1 MDTDFVEEIVSV
13 HPGSQTLDF
22 DCKDGILCPGT
33 VVDSIVKSEFFNPDD
48 IDGLSSDNCLIQTIG
63 SSYFTNTGANANE
76 LNNRT
81 RAVMESVP
89 YADGLQY
96 LAAISS
102 FSDNFKVA
110 DWF

>member
-1 MDTDFVEEIVSV
+1 MDNDFVEEIVSV
-13 HPGSQTLDF
+13 HSDSETLDF
-22 DCKDGILCPGT
+22 GSKDNMLCPGN
-33 VVDSIVKSEFFNPDD
+33 VVKTEFFNEDD
-48 IDGLSSDNCLIQTIG
+48 ISGLSSDNCLIQTIG
-63 SSYFTNTGANANE
+63 SSFFTNNGAHANE